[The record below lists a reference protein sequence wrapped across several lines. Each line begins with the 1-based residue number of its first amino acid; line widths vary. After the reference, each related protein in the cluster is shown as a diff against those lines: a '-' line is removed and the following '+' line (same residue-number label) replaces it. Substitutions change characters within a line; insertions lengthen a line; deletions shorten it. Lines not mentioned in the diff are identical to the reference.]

1 MKIHIKT
8 LWWFF
13 SLFVHP
19 TSPATYLM
27 SNANWAHFLPLCG
40 RGCVARRRLCMA
52 IRGGTQCQ
60 ARFKGTNRSE
70 CCYGMSL
77 EWGSLDDLSCHAQ
90 AHEYVCNVFFLK
102 DSQFWGLISD
112 PKDRKFTSLS
122 WTKCR
127 CQFSSPSERAQNLI
141 EYQDKFF
148 FKFQISQLNLK
159 WV

>member
-77 EWGSLDDLSCHAQ
+77 EWGSLDDKLSCHAQ
-90 AHEYVCNVFFLK
+90 AHEYVCNVF
-102 DSQFWGLISD
+102 SQGFTVLGFDLWSKRQKIHLSFMNEMQVPVLQSIWESTKSYWIS
-112 PKDRKFTSLS
+112 RQVLF
-122 WTKCR
+122 
-127 CQFSSPSERAQNLI
+127 
-141 EYQDKFF
+141 
-148 FKFQISQLNLK
+148 
-159 WV
+159 